1 MFNPLP
7 YRLEKELDVEFQL
20 ENQNWNEDE
29 TTVAYVRD
37 ENENP
42 LAAQNE
48 KEDCSKNLDWRKKV
62 ACRAVLEPMQVN
74 RFNCRLE
81 VKKNYVRIA
90 KPDETDRHFCV
101 QNERMSVKISKLTG
115 LIDEYTV
122 DGKARLKSGRGLLK
136 CFPIM
141 KICGE

>member
-1 MFNPLP
+1 MFNPLT

-62 ACRAVLEPMQVN
+62 AFRAVLEPMQVN
-74 RFNCRLE
+74 RFNCQLE

-101 QNERMSVKISKLTG
+101 QNER
-115 LIDEYTV
+115 
-122 DGKARLKSGRGLLK
+122 
-136 CFPIM
+136 
-141 KICGE
+141 